1 MVSTAGLVLVLAV
14 VTQVLGVIQDC
25 MEIPTEPNFKMEDVE
40 GNWYPME
47 IVLHRNDS
55 KIYGIPTEPNCPTV
69 TFSVGPKNK
78 KTLTMVWNSTA
89 GDLDY
94 KFTQKG
100 LKSQWQSSG
109 EQTGTLVSDDQ
120 YKHYGGIVRVLK
132 LDDDYMFLSFCSS
145 KLRLLSTVAF
155 SRTENMPKDVY
166 EETLGVLEAK
176 HYKRAKEIHTRPCQ
190 EEDSSNH
197 LGSTFLLILITLTV
211 PLWH

>member
-1 MVSTAGLVLVLAV
+1 MIGSPTSMVSTAGLVLVLAV

-109 EQTGTLVSDDQ
+109 EQTGKGSILSVEKDKYMIIRNCSNNLHYTVILSKHSSMSQDVMNEANNEIAKLVKFPPVEKKSLCVNNASVSKNLPVSVVLASISTLV
-120 YKHYGGIVRVLK
+120 L
-132 LDDDYMFLSFCSS
+132 L
-145 KLRLLSTVAF
+145 LR
-155 SRTENMPKDVY
+155 
-166 EETLGVLEAK
+166 
-176 HYKRAKEIHTRPCQ
+176 Q
-190 EEDSSNH
+190 
-197 LGSTFLLILITLTV
+197 
-211 PLWH
+211 